1 MDTKPS
7 EKLSAAVGQFF
18 DKVVEDPL
26 LQLYFFETDIS
37 RLKQRFALYLAY
49 LVGEWEG
56 RYPGPDILKAHA
68 GREIMDEAADK
79 FTTMLVQTLRSAGVP
94 TTEVDL
100 IERKLVEQKLLVID
114 KVVTPDTH
122 VYRPNRMG

>member
-1 MDTKPS
+1 METKPS
-7 EKLSAAVGQFF
+7 DKLAAAVEQFF

-26 LQLYFFETDIS
+26 LQLYFYETDVA

-49 LVGEWEG
+49 LVGGSEG
-56 RYPGPDILKAHA
+56 RYPGPDVLKAHA

-94 TTEVDL
+94 AAEVDH
-100 IERKLVEQKLLVID
+100 IERKLAEQKLLVID